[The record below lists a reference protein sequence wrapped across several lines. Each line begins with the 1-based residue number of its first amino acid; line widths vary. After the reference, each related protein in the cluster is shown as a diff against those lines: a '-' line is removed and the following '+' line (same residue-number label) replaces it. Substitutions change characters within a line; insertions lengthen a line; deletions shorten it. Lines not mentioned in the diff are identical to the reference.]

1 MKKKQPVGREEAPA
15 QSGDARELSSLL
27 GDIKYG
33 SDRASSAAFQI
44 LQERYAPLLTAEV
57 ESFRQD
63 PAFASCDR
71 EDLLQEA
78 SIVLLLA
85 ARRFD
90 EAQTKVTFGLF
101 LKICLRN
108 ALISKQRRLRSE
120 RKKQSRAGGADGQ
133 TLVFSEAEAFSAVFF
148 PKNEDEG
155 ESPLFLADFD
165 EQTAMRRLAKLFRQ
179 TVAARKRAPSALP
192 DTSPAA
198 AAAPAVRRFS
208 PSETG
213 EGEQKTE
220 DPSERVRSAPL
231 PSLGMLEKELLPL
244 LTAYEREVFRRFY
257 SGQSYETIAK
267 ELSRSEKSVDNALR
281 RIREKWRRVWECG
294 VRGRSEDPK

>member
-1 MKKKQPVGREEAPA
+1 MSEILKKKQPDSREKAPA
-15 QSGDARELSSLL
+15 ESGDPRELSSLL

-33 SDRASSAAFQI
+33 SDRASSAAFQV

-63 PAFASCDR
+63 PVFASCDR
-71 EDLLQEA
+71 EDLMQEA

-120 RKKQSRAGGADGQ
+120 RKKQSRAAADGAGGQ
-133 TLVFSEAEAFSAVFF
+133 PFVFSEAEAFSAVFF

-179 TVAARKRAPSALP
+179 TAAARKKAPSALP
-192 DTSPAA
+192 DTDPAGQD
-198 AAAPAVRRFS
+198 PAGRRFS
-208 PSETG
+208 LSETEKSG
-213 EGEQKTE
+213 RKAADLSEQ
-220 DPSERVRSAPL
+220 VRSAPL
-231 PSLGMLEKELLPL
+231 PSLGMLEKELIPL

-281 RIREKWRRVWECG
+281 RIREKWRRVWEK
-294 VRGRSEDPK
+294 SENPK